1 MRGALAGD
9 GLGCKAT
16 DQAKCSAPE
25 TVSGALA
32 GCMNDP
38 TSPPR
43 SAILIVNALSRQ
55 GQKQFDVAC
64 TGLRAAGIELI
75 DAIAIDKPGMLNRS
89 VAAAMARKPPML
101 IIGGGDGSL
110 SSAVDAL
117 VGTDTV
123 FAILPLGTAN
133 SFARSLEIPLD
144 LDGAIGVIAEGEARR
159 IDLGM
164 IDDDYYCNC
173 AAIGLSTKI
182 GGHIPPILKKTLGRL
197 GYLIWATWQSM
208 KFKSFKL
215 IVTRDGVREEID
227 ALEVRIANGPYHGG
241 VELID
246 DADPQSGE
254 IVIQAVTG
262 RSPAQLGWSWFTSY
276 LRLRARK
283 DTTIEYRG
291 REIHVETVP
300 PLKISIDG
308 EVLAKTPFTARVAAK
323 AVSVMAP
330 RRT

>member
-1 MRGALAGD
+1 MD
-9 GLGCKAT
+9 DIT
-16 DQAKCSAPE
+16 
-25 TVSGALA
+25 
-32 GCMNDP
+32 
-38 TSPPR
+38 PR
-43 SAILIVNALSRQ
+43 SAVLIVNALSRQ
-55 GQKQFDVAC
+55 GRKQFDAARE
-64 TGLRAAGIELI
+64 GLRAAGVGLI
-75 DAIAIDKPGMLNRS
+75 DAIAIDEPGTLDNH
-89 VAAAMARKPPML
+89 VAAAMKRKPPML

-110 SSAVDAL
+110 SCAVDML

-123 FAILPLGTAN
+123 FAVLPLGTAN

-144 LDGAIGVIAEGEARR
+144 LDGAIKVIAEGKPRR

-182 GGHIPPILKKTLGRL
+182 GGRIPPVLKKTLGRL
-197 GYLIWATWQSM
+197 GYLIWAAYQSM
-208 KFKSFKL
+208 KFRSFKL
-215 IVTRDGVREEID
+215 IVTHDGVREEVD

-246 DADPQSGE
+246 EADPQSGE
-254 IVIQAVTG
+254 IVVQVVVG

-283 DTTIEYRG
+283 DTTVEYRG
-291 REIHVETVP
+291 REIRVETVP

-308 EVLAKTPFTARVAAK
+308 EVLAKTPFTAKVAPK
-323 AVSVMAP
+323 AISVMAP
-330 RRT
+330 RLED

>member
-1 MRGALAGD
+1 M
-9 GLGCKAT
+9 T
-16 DQAKCSAPE
+16 E
-25 TVSGALA
+25 TS
-32 GCMNDP
+32 
-38 TSPPR
+38 PR

-55 GQKQFDVAC
+55 GRKQYDIAC
-64 TGLRAAGIELI
+64 TKLRDAGIELI
-75 DAIAIDKPGMLNRS
+75 DTIAVDRPGILTDIVAKAIAR
-89 VAAAMARKPPML
+89 RPPML
-101 IIGGGDGSL
+101 IVGGGDGTL
-110 SSAVDAL
+110 SCAVDEL

-123 FAILPLGTAN
+123 FAVLPLGTAN

-144 LDGAIGVIAEGEARR
+144 LDGAIQAIAEGKPRR

-182 GGHIPPILKKTLGRL
+182 GGHIPPLLKKTLGRF

-215 IVTRDGVREEID
+215 IVTHDGVREEID
-227 ALEVRIANGPYHGG
+227 ALEVRIANGSYHGG

-246 DADPQSGE
+246 EADPESGE
-254 IVIQAVTG
+254 IVVQAVTG
-262 RSPAQLGWSWFTSY
+262 RSPVQLGWSWFTSY

-291 REIHVETVP
+291 HLIHVETIP
-300 PLKISIDG
+300 PLKVSIDG
-308 EVLAKTPFTARVAAK
+308 EVLAKTPFTAHVAAK
-323 AVSVMAP
+323 AIRVMAP
-330 RRT
+330 RRP